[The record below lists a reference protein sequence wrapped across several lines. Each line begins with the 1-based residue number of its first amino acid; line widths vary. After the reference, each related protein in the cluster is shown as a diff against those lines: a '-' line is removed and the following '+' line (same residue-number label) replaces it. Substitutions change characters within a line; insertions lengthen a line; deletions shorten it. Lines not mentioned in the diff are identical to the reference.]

1 MTPKK
6 VVIFGMAALVALI
19 VILSIAFTIPTAK
32 TTEAIASYN
41 YKVKISY
48 LPVVQSLL
56 LYNAVENH
64 YFEDANL
71 DVEIVRFDD
80 PGQIVNSLIAGST
93 DVAANTGTG
102 IVGIAETKAQGNI
115 KVFGFACGDLQHLN
129 DELLT
134 RKDDVSI
141 KTITDLKGK
150 SLGILP
156 GIQFKT
162 VARHILAQNGLEAE
176 KDVTIVELA
185 VPLQLQALQSKQVD
199 ALLTLEPVGTIGNAN
214 GISQVLIANPMVRYV
229 ADPWCG
235 AAFSISTKFIK
246 EHPAEAKAV
255 ISILTRSVDEINASP
270 ENARKFLPTYT
281 GMTDAIAEK
290 VPFPIFVTYR
300 DFSGHIEAAQK
311 FLDIFY
317 DLGVVDKRPNAK
329 AMVLTDEDLK

>member
-1 MTPKK
+1 MTPKR
-6 VVIFGMAALVALI
+6 VVVFGMAALVALI
-19 VILSIAFTIPTAK
+19 VILSIAFIIPTAN
-32 TTEAIASYN
+32 TTATVASYD

-102 IVGIAETKAQGNI
+102 IVGIAETKDSGNI
-115 KVFGFACGDLQHLN
+115 KIFGFACGDLQHLN

-134 RKDDVSI
+134 RKDDSSI
-141 KTITDLKGK
+141 KTIAYLKGK
-150 SLGILP
+150 SLGIIP

-162 VARHILAQNGLEAE
+162 VAKHILAQNGLEAE
-176 KDVTIVELA
+176 KDITIVELA
-185 VPLQLQALQSKQVD
+185 VPLQLQALASGQVD
-199 ALLTLEPVGTIGNAN
+199 ALLTLEPVGTIGNAK
-214 GISQVLIANPMVRYV
+214 GISQVFVANPMVKYI

-235 AAFSISTKFIK
+235 AAFSISTKFLK
-246 EHPAEAKAV
+246 EHPAEAKKV
-255 ISILTRSVDEINASP
+255 ISILERSVDEINANP
-270 ENARKFLPTYT
+270 QNFKKFFSKYM
-281 GMTDAIAEK
+281 GMDDKIAEK
-290 VPFPIFVTYR
+290 VPLPVFVTHK
-300 DFSGHIEAAQK
+300 DFSGHVEAAQK

-317 DLGVVDKRPNAK
+317 EYGATDKRPNAETII
-329 AMVLTDEDLK
+329 LTDKDLK